1 MTLSAFVAS
10 NRDALVCDMAETYG
24 VLDMAALPV
33 PLLAT
38 LAAGLGEDSRSRRAM
53 SGTPVAA
60 NTLLLAAI
68 VDSLAGIYAALTGA
82 KPAKSMVQAL
92 TGGSEPEGPLR
103 TFDSGEDFFAARE
116 QILKEAEHGC
126 DNGTG

>member
-10 NRDALVCDMAETYG
+10 DRGALVCDMAETYG

-38 LAAGLGEDSRSRRAM
+38 LAAGLGEDSRSRRAL
-53 SGTPVAA
+53 SGTPISV
-60 NTLLLAAI
+60 NTLLLSAI
-68 VDSLAGIYAALTGA
+68 VDRLSVIYAALTGT
-82 KPAKSMVQAL
+82 KPVNSMVQAL
-92 TGGSEPEGPLR
+92 TGSGEPDGPLM

-116 QILKEAEHGC
+116 RILKEVEHGSEH
-126 DNGTG
+126 

>member
-10 NRDALVCDMAETYG
+10 DRDALVCDMAETYG
-24 VLDMAALPV
+24 VLDMTALPV
-33 PLLAT
+33 TLLAT
-38 LAAGLGEDSRSRRAM
+38 LAAGLGEDSRSRRAL

-68 VDSLAGIYAALTGA
+68 VDSLAGILGALTGA

-92 TGGSEPEGPLR
+92 TGDDPEGPLS

-116 QILKEAEHGC
+116 QILKEAEHGR